1 MRILLLDPDDSQRRE
16 TAGVLKRAGISNL
29 SLAANW
35 RQACLLLGQQ
45 PTNLA
50 LISEAAASADLVRAL
65 RLIQAD
71 LRVALLTANDEA
83 ANPLPLA
90 NIQGALSYGRLQS
103 AAGPALAEVQ
113 RQRVLPASA
122 PQSAAPPLPISQMRD
137 ILKQGIT
144 DEAIENSLIALDTGL
159 VVSRGALSER
169 LAAAIA
175 VIVRH
180 CWSDAS
186 FPVQLQFLHLP
197 MLSGDHIVYAQRIR
211 AEGRGQSDLLLIL
224 LSRPATGMSLLR
236 EQAERVAQQLR
247 AASAATMPPEASRP
261 PSAAANGE
269 DVANGAVANGAVA
282 NGAVVNGTF
291 GSISRTYAIAWHPVA
306 PLPAVL
312 HIPLRRVL
320 ERLADAGRCDLHYLN
335 ITPDLVHM
343 VATCPPGGNSIW
355 LAQHF
360 KNGSETE
367 IQKQFGVNAR
377 LWTSGYFARESNTP
391 LSAAEINLFLER
403 SLAWGKE
410 GTQID

>member
-1 MRILLLDPDDSQRRE
+1 MRILLLDPDDSQRHE
-16 TAGVLKRAGISNL
+16 TAGVLKRAGISKL

-45 PTNLA
+45 PYNLA

-71 LRVALLTANDEA
+71 LRVALLTTNDEA

-103 AAGPALAEVQ
+103 AAGPALAEAQ

-122 PQSAAPPLPISQMRD
+122 PQTAAPPLPISQMRD

-197 MLSGDHIVYAQRIR
+197 MLSGDHVVYAQRIR

-247 AASAATMPPEASRP
+247 AASAATVSPEASRP
-261 PSAAANGE
+261 TLAAANGE
-269 DVANGAVANGAVA
+269 DVPNGAVASGVVA
-282 NGAVVNGTF
+282 NGTY

-320 ERLADAGRCDLHYLN
+320 ERLADAGNCDLHYLN

-403 SLAWGKE
+403 SFAWGK
-410 GTQID
+410 GGDAD